1 MDWRLVGSCQ
11 FAAWLLYNTCAW
23 NLDGLCRAGLV
34 LTLIFEEV
42 AVTGS
47 TNADLLVRAA
57 QGAPEGLWL
66 RADAQDSGRGRIGRI
81 WESPRG
87 NLFASTIVRL
97 RENDPPAA
105 SLAFVT
111 AIAVFETVRQ
121 IAPQIGIC
129 LKWPNDIL
137 TLEGAKLCGILLE
150 RTSDAVVV
158 GIGLNLVWH
167 PQNLDRK
174 VSDLLALGVTPPGA
188 QTVVEL
194 IAESFRRYL
203 DAWRQSGLEPIIR
216 RWESFAHAHG
226 TALSAKL
233 PSGETLHGLYAG
245 LDSDGALQLRLAD
258 GSIRAIHAAD
268 VFLI

>member
-1 MDWRLVGSCQ
+1 MDRLCGEG
-11 FAAWLLYNTCAW
+11 A
-23 NLDGLCRAGLV
+23 V
-34 LTLIFEEV
+34 LTPIFEEV
-42 AVTGS
+42 ALTGS
-47 TNADLLVRAA
+47 TNADLLTRAA

-66 RADAQDSGRGRIGRI
+66 RADAQDGGRGRLGRS
-81 WESPRG
+81 WESPKG

-97 RENDPPAA
+97 RETDPSSA

-111 AIAVFETVRQ
+111 AVAVFDAVRQ

-137 TLEGAKLCGILLE
+137 TRDGGKICGILLE
-150 RTSDAVVV
+150 RTSGAVVV

-174 VSDLLALGVTPPGA
+174 VSDLLTLGVTPPDA
-188 QTVVEL
+188 QTTVE
-194 IAESFRRYL
+194 IVAEAFARHL
-203 DAWRQSGLEPIIR
+203 GIWRQSGLEAIVR
-216 RWESFAHAHG
+216 QWEAHAHPRG
-226 TALSAKL
+226 TALSANL
-233 PSGETLHGLYAG
+233 PDGEELQGLFAG
-245 LDSDGALQLRLAD
+245 LDDQGALQLTLAD